1 MEEVQMKYWEMNIEK
16 VKEEFDE
23 EVDEEF
29 GKKLRNF
36 RAGGANLA

>member
-1 MEEVQMKYWEMNIEK
+1 MDIEK
-16 VKEEFDE
+16 VNEEFNE

-36 RAGGANLA
+36 REGRVNLD

>member
-1 MEEVQMKYWEMNIEK
+1 MDVEK
-16 VKEEFDE
+16 VNEEFNE

-36 RAGGANLA
+36 RAGRANLA